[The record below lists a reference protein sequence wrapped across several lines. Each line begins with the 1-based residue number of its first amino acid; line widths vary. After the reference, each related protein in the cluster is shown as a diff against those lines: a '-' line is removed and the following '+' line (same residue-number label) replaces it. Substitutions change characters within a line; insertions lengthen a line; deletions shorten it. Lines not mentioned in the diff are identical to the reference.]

1 MRETLNRSLLTE
13 AKWTGKRLNYFKI
26 FFGKISEKL
35 RKFLKILGIKFIIQV
50 QLNTLFSLLRVP
62 RTDLHKSESDRLTL
76 TRPRSRTVRGRT

>member
-26 FFGKISEKL
+26 FFLENFIKIK
-35 RKFLKILGIKFIIQV
+35 KILEIKLIIQV